1 MDKLLFKRILV
12 FALTALAVIYVAYLL
27 ISANFDMYPTENAV
41 LATVTDKIVS
51 NGFII
56 RDENVINNSS
66 SGVLSYSCSEGE
78 QVQSGGEIA
87 KVYSSE
93 SDAVSQTTAA
103 QLQKK
108 IESLKEL
115 QQTSLT
121 GSVEIDV
128 INNMIEDKIITY
140 LDDINDSDI
149 NLAKSDNDN
158 LLNSINQRLLCTG
171 KISNFNSEISQ
182 LQSQLD
188 SLTSSSGKSTGTI
201 TTDKAGYFTEF
212 CDGYENAFDYSKV
225 SDMTLADLKDIK
237 KSSVSD
243 NTAGKVVSDIVWY
256 VACEVTSDEA
266 ASLSTWDSQ
275 VSLLLSEASSESM
288 PAQIYKIHHNA
299 DDENALVVL
308 KCDYMNE
315 RTANQQKGNSRRLCN
330 QGYL

>member
-121 GSVEIDV
+121 GSVGIDV

-237 KSSVSD
+237 
-243 NTAGKVVSDIVWY
+243 NHLCLT
-256 VACEVTSDEA
+256 TP
-266 ASLSTWDSQ
+266 Q
-275 VSLLLSEASSESM
+275 
-288 PAQIYKIHHNA
+288 
-299 DDENALVVL
+299 
-308 KCDYMNE
+308 E
-315 RTANQQKGNSRRLCN
+315 R
-330 QGYL
+330 